1 MRLLSLLPRLLLGFN
16 LSLFSLDADEK
27 LEISYPATGDVLE
40 GIVEIRGSV
49 PPADFSSARMQYSYL
64 EEKLNWLLTVP
75 VDLPVKDEELVVWDT
90 STIANR
96 HYQFR
101 LIVRKEDEER
111 EEVIIPD
118 VVVANYSPLPA
129 AAAGMENAMSTREPT
144 TIKKTEVVNTQAPLP
159 DNPAAIDA
167 KEIRCAI
174 LTGGLVGILFV
185 IVIVL
190 RIAYLNLVS
199 RK

>member
-1 MRLLSLLPRLLLGFN
+1 MLPRLLLGLN
-16 LSLFSLDADEK
+16 LFLFSLAADEK
-27 LEISYPATGDVLE
+27 PKISCPAQGDVLQ
-40 GIVEIRGSV
+40 GIVKIVSSV
-49 PPADFSSARMQYSYL
+49 PAADFSSARMQYSYL
-64 EEKLNWLLTVP
+64 GEKLNWFLIAP
-75 VDLPVKDEELVVWDT
+75 VDPPVEDDGLVAWDA
-90 STIANR
+90 STIADG

-118 VVVANYSPLPA
+118 VVVANYSPLHA

-167 KEIRCAI
+167 KEIRFAI